1 MQKENT
7 MASLA
12 DFKVSDG
19 SFELG
24 KDQEHVVNF
33 DLESDLLS
41 TDHSA
46 VLTFM
51 VTASGSGTKEFE
63 VDINDETDVFR
74 QTSNSEARAML
85 EVVDKGLLRVGSNS
99 IQFRMESGTGSLT
112 FSDVVLWYQR
122 NIM

>member
-1 MQKENT
+1 

-12 DFKVSDG
+12 DFKVADG
-19 SFELG
+19 SFELS
-24 KDQEHVVNF
+24 KDQEHVINF

-46 VLTFM
+46 VIAFM

-63 VDINDETDVFR
+63 VDINDKTDVFR
-74 QTSNSEARAML
+74 QTSDSESRSML
-85 EVVDKGLLRVGSNS
+85 EVVDKGLLKTGSNTV
-99 IQFRMESGTGSLT
+99 QFRMESGSGSLT

-122 NIM
+122 NIV